1 MNKDNNTLLL
11 TTLFS
16 GYNYGS
22 SLQAFASKLII
33 EELGYK
39 CKLVARKSLIKGRD
53 VRLGKLFVI
62 LLRTILR
69 FDLNTLKTYRSSYQ
83 MDLIGDSADRFLSF
97 EQTFLKPY
105 RMSWRAL
112 CNESRQSLACIAG
125 SDQLWDPTSLYVDPV
140 YYLRF
145 APLKKRISFST
156 SLGHNSIPDY
166 NKRILKA
173 WISDFRFL
181 SVREDSGVRL
191 IKDLCGRDAVHLLDP
206 SLLIDGNTWREKFQI
221 KNNAEKY
228 ILAYFLDSPSK
239 KALQCISYLRSM
251 CQCEV
256 IGVPYE
262 HEDMEYASKIIPSGP
277 LDFLN
282 LIENAVAVV
291 TDSFHGTA
299 FSINLHTPFYVFER
313 NYGVAH
319 SQSSRV
325 VSLLKKL
332 NLLERYEFQDSS
344 YSLDVDFKES
354 DSILNTERK
363 KAREYLSNAIASC
376 KK

>member
-1 MNKDNNTLLL
+1 MNKENNTILL

-22 SLQAFASKLII
+22 SLQAFATKLII

-39 CKLVARKSLIKGRD
+39 CKLVARKSLIEGRD

-62 LLRTILR
+62 LLRTLLR
-69 FDLNTLKTYRSSYQ
+69 FDLKTLKTYHSSYQ